1 MNSRRNAYPKKRL
14 EQSASESKGHQQE
27 KRCERWTGSGVMR
40 VERTFKVMRST
51 ETGRRLCG
59 RREKTR
65 TAQIGHLMRRRG
77 IRVLYNSVGR
87 LRGHC
92 VRGLELHSTDKVSI
106 AFRNMQYR
114 HLRCMGLGD
123 SSFLERIT
131 VMRGGASVC
140 AWRRAE
146 TEGVLQRLL
155 LYSDILCNSKWHGS
169 WRQMSGEGAK
179 GMGQNAVT
187 AANSLPKSF
196 DRAHAPR
203 PRSVTNAA
211 PTFPGKARL
220 QPFLLHPHRS
230 SSGERDLGI
239 GNGFHLFAR

>member
-1 MNSRRNAYPKKRL
+1 M
-14 EQSASESKGHQQE
+14 
-27 KRCERWTGSGVMR
+27 
-40 VERTFKVMRST
+40 
-51 ETGRRLCG
+51 
-59 RREKTR
+59 
-65 TAQIGHLMRRRG
+65 
-77 IRVLYNSVGR
+77 
-87 LRGHC
+87 
-92 VRGLELHSTDKVSI
+92 
-106 AFRNMQYR
+106 
-114 HLRCMGLGD
+114 
-123 SSFLERIT
+123 
-131 VMRGGASVC
+131 
-140 AWRRAE
+140 
-146 TEGVLQRLL
+146 QRLL